1 MPIAMSIE
9 DAIAKWGEVLIQ
21 RLRHQNDVSVRSLV
35 SELVELVKRD
45 RTAVAQ
51 GARRVAEAEA
61 VKELETERARMR
73 AEAEQTRAGELEAAR
88 TKAQQALQEKL
99 AAARVQADKALAVE
113 VAKVRAKAEQ
123 VPAAELGGVRAEATA
138 SARADEWQASSARL
152 QRLLDSVRAL
162 DEARSLSQA
171 LDILTDRTVAEA
183 PRVAV
188 LMVQAARVRGWRF
201 LGFAEIREA
210 GSVDLAVQETGLIG
224 RAIAET
230 EVCSVQAGPAGAPAG
245 SLPSFAT
252 LPAGRTALAVPVQ
265 VGGRVTAV
273 VYADDATD
281 LDERQSAGWQSTV
294 EILARH
300 AGHCLETLTA
310 VRVSQLADGGRSTA
324 TEPPQSS
331 VAGRQ
336 PVDDTED
343 AARRYARLLL
353 SEIKLYNE
361 AAVKAGREGRDLF
374 ERLRPEIERARG
386 LYEERISPSLKARNL
401 YFDQELVRTLADG
414 DPSLLEG

>member
-1 MPIAMSIE
+1 MSIE

-162 DEARSLSQA
+162 DEARSLSQI

-210 GSVDLAVQETGLIG
+210 RSVDLAVQETGLIG

-324 TEPPQSS
+324 TESPQSS